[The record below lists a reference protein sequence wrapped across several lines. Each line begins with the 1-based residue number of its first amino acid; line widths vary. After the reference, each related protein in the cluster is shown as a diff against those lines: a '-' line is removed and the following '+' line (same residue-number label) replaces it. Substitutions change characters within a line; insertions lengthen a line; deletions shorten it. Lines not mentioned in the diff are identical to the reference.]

1 MEVYLYHN
9 LVDCYGNIPY
19 TQALKGGDATQILKP
34 AYDAQQG
41 IYEDLAIKIDTA
53 INLIQSASA
62 DAASVGSAD
71 IIYQGDMGK
80 WARFANT
87 IKLRMLMNQADM
99 TGRNTYISAALATT
113 SSVGFLGAG
122 EGAMLNPGYLQTA
135 NKMSPFW
142 EEFYKQDG
150 SLQPDALG
158 YYVANQDACD
168 FLTANNDPRKLR
180 LFQPY
185 TGSSVQGNYFGAVL
199 LNTVPNTSKLGYGL
213 LQGFAQDGPILTDY
227 ESLFLQAEAAERG
240 YITADPKALYES
252 AVTQSILYL
261 GQQSSL
267 DPTTYVPLTA
277 ASAATYLAQ
286 VKPLV
291 NYDATPNKLQV
302 IITQK
307 WLALIGQNPMAIW
320 TDYRRTGFPNFIH
333 FTADPARISD
343 TPPVRLLYPQTE
355 ITTNNDNVLAQ
366 GTISLTTS
374 KIFWQNR

>member
-1 MEVYLYHN
+1 
-9 LVDCYGNIPY
+9 
-19 TQALKGGDATQILKP
+19 
-34 AYDAQQG
+34 
-41 IYEDLAIKIDTA
+41 
-53 INLIQSASA
+53 
-62 DAASVGSAD
+62 
-71 IIYQGDMGK
+71 
-80 WARFANT
+80 
-87 IKLRMLMNQADM
+87 
-99 TGRNTYISAALATT
+99 
-113 SSVGFLGAG
+113 
-122 EGAMLNPGYLQTA
+122 
-135 NKMSPFW
+135 
-142 EEFYKQDG
+142 
-150 SLQPDALG
+150 
-158 YYVANQDACD
+158 
-168 FLTANNDPRKLR
+168 
-180 LFQPY
+180 
-185 TGSSVQGNYFGAVL
+185 
-199 LNTVPNTSKLGYGL
+199 LGYGL